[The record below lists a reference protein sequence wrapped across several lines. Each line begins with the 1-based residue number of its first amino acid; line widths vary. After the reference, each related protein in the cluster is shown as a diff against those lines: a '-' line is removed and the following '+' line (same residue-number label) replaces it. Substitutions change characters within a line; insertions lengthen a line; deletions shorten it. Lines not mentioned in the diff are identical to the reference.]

1 MLTQYPNSL
10 YNINI
15 DLGGNFMF
23 DRVQLKL
30 QAKQS
35 LTGNWGVA
43 IGTSIVGTLI
53 LSAAS
58 TATGGG
64 GVLLSGVISVG
75 LAIVMLEIVRGW
87 KVEFTDMFKGFQNFG
102 TTFLAGLLV
111 VLYTFLWSLLFI
123 IPGIIKMYSYSMTSY
138 ILADHPEM
146 KPRDALEASSV
157 MMDGHKMDLFVL
169 DLSFIG
175 WYLLIPLTLGIA
187 AFYVGPYMSAT
198 RALFY
203 EAIKDEKVAAPYT
216 ETEL

>member
-1 MLTQYPNSL
+1 
-10 YNINI
+10 
-15 DLGGNFMF
+15 MF

-111 VLYTFLWSLLFI
+111 VLYTFLWSILFI

-175 WYLLIPLTLGIA
+175 WYLLIPLL
-187 AFYVGPYMSAT
+187 
-198 RALFY
+198 
-203 EAIKDEKVAAPYT
+203 
-216 ETEL
+216 

>member
-1 MLTQYPNSL
+1 M
-10 YNINI
+10 IN
-15 DLGGNFMF
+15 
-23 DRVQLKL
+23 RAQLKF
-30 QAKQS
+30 QAKQF

-43 IGTSIVGTLI
+43 IGTSLVGTLI

-58 TATGGG
+58 SATGGG
-64 GVLLSGVISVG
+64 GALLSGVISVG

-111 VLYTFLWSLLFI
+111 ALYTLLWSLLFV

-146 KPRDALEASSV
+146 KPKEALEASSV
-157 MMDGHKMDLFVL
+157 MMEGHKMDLFIL
-169 DLSFIG
+169 DLSFFG
-175 WYLLIPLTLGIA
+175 WYLLVGLTFGLA
-187 AFYVGPYMSAT
+187 ALYVGPYVSAT

-203 EAIKDEKVAAPYT
+203 EAIKGEKVATTYT